1 MPSFLNKFGIEIAGA
16 DFRNDETVFKF
27 GCGYRGL
34 ERAAV
39 KSVARLGE
47 IEAAYHGEIS
57 RHNGVYRLNGKTEI
71 KAPDFVK
78 MLNNFSVAYAPDY
91 PLGLFK
97 MSAEVKT
104 NGNVAVFNRLNANIG
119 VNNFAGTLAYQTKD
133 GRNQVKTNLKINRFE
148 FEKFFYN
155 ANLQKTTKP
164 TSADRQNRR
173 RFWSSRVSSQTKID
187 YEWLKN
193 WDIAAVFEAG
203 SLSFNNNAFTRSS
216 GSLALNKGVL
226 KLSRFTGEN
235 AKGVFSGELEL
246 NVVQEPRL
254 NGKINIR
261 G

>member
-1 MPSFLNKFGIEIAGA
+1 M
-16 DFRNDETVFKF
+16 
-27 GCGYRGL
+27 
-34 ERAAV
+34 
-39 KSVARLGE
+39 ARLGE

-148 FEKFFYN
+148 FEKFFI
-155 ANLQKTTKP
+155 TP
-164 TSADRQNRR
+164 TFKRRQNQLPRIGR
-173 RFWSSRVSSQTKID
+173 IGDAFLVKNRVSARPKSIM
-187 YEWLKN
+187 
-193 WDIAAVFEAG
+193 
-203 SLSFNNNAFTRSS
+203 
-216 GSLALNKGVL
+216 
-226 KLSRFTGEN
+226 
-235 AKGVFSGELEL
+235 
-246 NVVQEPRL
+246 
-254 NGKINIR
+254 NG
-261 G
+261 